1 MSDINIEIEE
11 KVLPVVEIVVDENS
25 AQSAKDSAEEAA
37 NIIDEFRDEIGDLLY
52 PDDILVKGTIVKVGN
67 NISIAALEFTCRI
80 DKIPY
85 TNTDIFAATIAST
98 STESHQRMDILV
110 MTKFSTIEKIQGLED
125 LESIQ
130 EPETPEGTIKI
141 GFFIIKGA
149 NISEPEVPD
158 YSNFVDRSSPQTIYG
173 QKTFKDPLS
182 VYETNVAG
190 VSIYKDMFSVFRFIG
205 AISKYINIKWN
216 EITTTYVIK
225 FPSKPEG
232 SLQTFAMVSDVDLK
246 PDTSNQIEVALPATV
261 QNSWHGKTV
270 KFTSSGLLTIPGSF
284 TNSGMTFEGIA
295 KVGVTLNWAITA
307 PKTFDFGNPPPVNGT
322 QFFTFMQNEGLNS
335 IMIIGI

>member
-1 MSDINIEIEE
+1 MSILASNNPFPHDPDDNFADKTDRGGYPGTTQDLKNE
-11 KVLPVVEIVVDENS
+11 LDTL
-25 AQSAKDSAEEAA
+25 A
-37 NIIDEFRDEIGDLLY
+37 N
-52 PDDILVKGTIVKVGN
+52 PDDILVKGTIVKTGN
-67 NISIAALEFTCRI
+67 DITIDALAFTCRI
-80 DKIPY
+80 DQVEY
-85 TNTDIFAATIAST
+85 TNTDDYSATIAT
-98 STESHQRMDILV
+98 ATEGYQRIDILV
-110 MTKFSTIEKIQGLED
+110 FTKFSTIVKIQGPEGI
-125 LESIQ
+125 ESAQ
-130 EPETPEGTIKI
+130 EPDTPEGTLKI
-141 GFFIIKGA
+141 GFFTINGVDV
-149 NISEPEVPD
+149 SEPEVPD
-158 YSNFVDRSSPQTIYG
+158 YSNFVDRSTDQTIYG

-232 SLQTFAMVSDVDLK
+232 SVQTFAMVSDVDLK

>member
-1 MSDINIEIEE
+1 MADLQPINWEDKVNSPELLAYLSQFGE
-11 KVLPVVEIVVDENS
+11 KHYL
-25 AQSAKDSAEEAA
+25 SAEEI
-37 NIIDEFRDEIGDLLY
+37 NEFKSKINSLLEKTFSDGVLKYGTIQIINGKAFIEEEDFEWFLDKVKYTNPSDYESETIPSATPGHYRT
-52 PDDILVKGTIVKVGN
+52 DILVGYAGTIAYVVG
-67 NISIAALEFTCRI
+67 
-80 DKIPY
+80 P
-85 TNTDIFAATIAST
+85 
-98 STESHQRMDILV
+98 ESM
-110 MTKFSTIEKIQGLED
+110 SEA
-125 LESIQ
+125 
-130 EPETPEGTIKI
+130 P
-141 GFFIIKGA
+141 
-149 NISEPEVPD
+149 EPEVPEGSVRLGD
-158 YSNFVDRSSPQTIYG
+158 IPVFGDVISSPVNSDKYVDRTSPQTIYG

-225 FPSKPEG
+225 FPSKPEA
-232 SLQTFAMVSDVDLK
+232 SVQTFAMVSDVDLK
-246 PDTSNQIEVALPATV
+246 QDTSNQIEVALPATV

-307 PKTFDFGNPPPVNGT
+307 PKTFEFGNPPPVNGT
-322 QFFTFMQNEGLNS
+322 QFFTFMENEGLNS